1 MKIILSCDDNPLY
14 RDFWPIVS
22 WAYGKMGFETHL
34 AYVTKK
40 ETHDLPGNV
49 TIFKPVPDVPEGNQ
63 GKFARFYLAS
73 TLEDICY
80 IDDIDLFPLRKDFIT
95 DKVYKWQDFT
105 VEQIFNDILLCVGA
119 EVYGYTGTYPISQM
133 TAYSET
139 WAKFINPNGLTFAE
153 VVRSLKDKAWF
164 DDRENINIWPEH
176 SAKREDYYFS
186 DERLIKR
193 LIYENPVPKLE
204 IKRGYD
210 NYLEATIDR
219 ATYNKDANSW
229 VYDREKL
236 KRGGYVNAHCVRPFN
251 QELMQPLIDYIND
264 NY

>member
-1 MKIILSCDDNPLY
+1 MKVILSCDDNPLY

-22 WAYGKMGFETHL
+22 WAYEKMGFETHL

-73 TLEDICY
+73 TFKNETCY
-80 IDDIDLFPLRKDFIT
+80 IDDIDLFPLDLNFII
-95 DKVYKWQDFT
+95 KKIAQRPMHV
-105 VEQIFNDILLCVGA
+105 LLCVGA

-133 TAYSET
+133 TAEGHL
-139 WAKFINPNGLTFAE
+139 WKQFINPNNLTFAE

-204 IKRGYD
+204 IRRGYD
-210 NYLEATIDR
+210 DYLEATIDR
-219 ATYNKDANSW
+219 AT
-229 VYDREKL
+229 L
-236 KRGGYVNAHCVRPFN
+236 
-251 QELMQPLIDYIND
+251 
-264 NY
+264 

>member
-1 MKIILSCDDNPLY
+1 MKVILSCDDNPLY
-14 RDFWPIVS
+14 RDFWPVVS
-22 WAYGKMGFETHL
+22 WAYEKMGFETHL

-40 ETHDLPGNV
+40 QTHDLPGNV
-49 TIFKPVPDVPEGNQ
+49 TTFKPVPDVPEGNQ

-73 TLEDICY
+73 MMGNHTTY
-80 IDDIDLFPLRKDFIT
+80 IDDIDLFPLDLNFIVK
-95 DKVYKWQDFT
+95 KVARRPMG
-105 VEQIFNDILLCVGA
+105 VLLCVGA
-119 EVYGYTGTYPISQM
+119 EVYGYGGTYPISQM
-133 TAYSET
+133 TAEGNVWKY
-139 WAKFINPNGLTFAE
+139 FINPNNLTFAE
-153 VVRSLKDKAWF
+153 CVRSLKDNAWF

-176 SAKREDYYFS
+176 SAQRDDYYFS

-204 IKRGYD
+204 LRRGYD
-210 NYLEATIDR
+210 DYLEATIDR
-219 ATYNKDANSW
+219 ATFNKDKNEW

-251 QELMQPLIDYIND
+251 QELMQPLIDYINN

>member
-1 MKIILSCDDNPLY
+1 MKVILSCDDNQLY

-34 AYVTKK
+34 AYVTNKQS
-40 ETHDLPGNV
+40 HDLPGNV

-73 TLEDICY
+73 TLNETCY
-80 IDDIDLFPLRKDFIT
+80 IDDIDLFPLDLNFIIK
-95 DKVYKWQDFT
+95 KVAQRPIH
-105 VEQIFNDILLCVGA
+105 VLLCVGA
-119 EVYGYTGTYPISQM
+119 EVYGYNTGTYPISQM
-133 TAYSET
+133 TAEGVI
-139 WAKFINPNGLTFAE
+139 WKEFINPNDLSFADC
-153 VVRSLKDKAWF
+153 VRSLKDKAWF

-204 IKRGYD
+204 LRRGYD
-210 NYLEATIDR
+210 DYLEATIDR
-219 ATYNKDANSW
+219 ATFNKDKNEW

>member
-1 MKIILSCDDNPLY
+1 MKVILSCDDNPLY
-14 RDFWPIVS
+14 RDFWPVVS
-22 WAYGKMGFETHL
+22 WAYEKMGFETHL

-40 ETHDLPGNV
+40 ETHDLTGNV

-73 TLEDICY
+73 TMGNDTCY
-80 IDDIDLFPLRKDFIT
+80 IDDIDLFPLDLNFIVK
-95 DKVYKWQDFT
+95 KVARRPRG
-105 VEQIFNDILLCVGA
+105 VLLCVGA
-119 EVYGYTGTYPISQM
+119 EVYGYGGTYPISQM
-133 TAYSET
+133 TAEGYVWKE
-139 WAKFINPNGLTFAE
+139 FINPNDKTFAE
-153 VVRSLKDKAWF
+153 CVRSLKDKAWF

-176 SAKREDYYFS
+176 SAQREDYYFS

-204 IKRGYD
+204 LRRGYD
-210 NYLEATIDR
+210 DYLEATIDR
-219 ATYNKDANSW
+219 ATFNKDKNEW
-229 VYDREKL
+229 VYDRDKL
-236 KRGGYVNAHCVRPFN
+236 KRSGYVNAHCVRPFN

>member
-1 MKIILSCDDNPLY
+1 MKVILSCDDNPLY

-73 TLEDICY
+73 TLGDETCY
-80 IDDIDLFPLRKDFIT
+80 IDDIDLFPLGLDFIIK
-95 DKVYKWQDFT
+95 KVNQRPMH
-105 VEQIFNDILLCVGA
+105 VLLCVGA

-133 TAYSET
+133 TAEGYIWKE
-139 WAKFINPNGLTFAE
+139 FINPNYLTFAE

-176 SAKREDYYFS
+176 SAQRDDYYFS

-204 IKRGYD
+204 IKRGYE

-219 ATYNKDANSW
+219 ATYNKDKNEW

-236 KRGGYVNAHCVRPFN
+236 KSGGYVNAHCVRPFN
-251 QELMQPLIDYIND
+251 QELMQPLIDYINQ
-264 NY
+264 NYD